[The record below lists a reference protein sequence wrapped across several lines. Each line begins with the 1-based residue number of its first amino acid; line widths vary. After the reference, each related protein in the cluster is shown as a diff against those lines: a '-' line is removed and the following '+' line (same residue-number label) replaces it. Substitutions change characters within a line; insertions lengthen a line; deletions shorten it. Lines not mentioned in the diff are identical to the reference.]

1 MSRGRRKSLGK
12 EERLSVDL
20 KTATQSVL
28 RTVFIFGSELSGV
41 CITYGDLVG
50 DVVLQNKLSSTERL
64 GTSIVRP
71 A

>member
-1 MSRGRRKSLGK
+1 MSRGRRESLGK

-41 CITYGDLVG
+41 CITYGDLTG